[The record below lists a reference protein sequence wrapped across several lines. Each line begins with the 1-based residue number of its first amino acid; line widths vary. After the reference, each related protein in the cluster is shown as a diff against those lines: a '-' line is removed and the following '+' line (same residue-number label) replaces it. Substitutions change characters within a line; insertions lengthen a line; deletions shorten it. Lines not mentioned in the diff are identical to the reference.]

1 MPIKRLFNSAD
12 KDENIESLRK
22 KVDVLESQIKKLNT
36 VDLHLKRILE
46 LEKTLKL
53 FELKEKQNQYGK
65 ADRTGNREK
74 NAKNPSGK
82 VKNDRYSKQAQ
93 RQEHEIIKH
102 SEGIEEKREEVKSRK
117 KDPST
122 EWTRIEEMEHR
133 VRRLEEEGGKQQ
145 KYQPCDPEIND
156 SESENRVEWFTQL
169 ISKELE
175 PFKQQMELL
184 NDKVSQIEI
193 QFEDLKKE
201 VADFKEKQK
210 MDNEAEQEQSAFSGD
225 AKPENRPSSIIYQD
239 IKIEK
244 VYLDKYEQNNNFA
257 QLGIKELGG
266 QLNIGATYGSGT
278 IPKEISEQS
287 KEAME
292 SMKEMKEELEVES
305 GMAEDDS
312 SDIKV
317 EG

>member
-53 FELKEKQNQYGK
+53 LELKEKQNQYGK
-65 ADRTGNREK
+65 ANRTDNREK
-74 NAKNPSGK
+74 DTKKPSGK
-82 VKNDRYSKQAQ
+82 VKNERYTKEDQ
-93 RQEHEIIKH
+93 RQEDEIIKRT
-102 SEGIEEKREEVKSRK
+102 EGIGEKREEVKKRK

-122 EWTRIEEMEHR
+122 EWTRIEEMEQR
-133 VRRLEEEGGKQQ
+133 LRRLEEEGKQQ
-145 KYQPCDPEIND
+145 KYQPCEPEIGN
-156 SESENRVEWFTQL
+156 SMSENRVEWFTQL
-169 ISKELE
+169 ISKEIE

-184 NDKVSQIEI
+184 NDKVSQMEI
-193 QFEDLKKE
+193 HFEELKKE
-201 VADFKEKQK
+201 VADLKKKQK
-210 MDNEAEQEQSAFSGD
+210 TVNEAEQEQSAFSDD
-225 AKPENRPSSIIYQD
+225 AKPENRPASIIYQD

-244 VYLDKYEQNNNFA
+244 VYLDKYEQHNNFA

-266 QLNIGATYGSGT
+266 QLNIGATYGSGA
-278 IPKEISEQS
+278 IPKEVSEQS

-292 SMKEMKEELEVES
+292 SMKEMKEEFEVES
-305 GMAEDDS
+305 GVSEEDS
-312 SDIKV
+312 NNIKV
-317 EG
+317 DS